1 MLHQLN
7 NLILIFLGGGLG
19 SVFRYGVKTVLEPL
33 FLLGFPSGTF
43 IVNITGSFIMG
54 MILGFGNFNSHLSG
68 SWSSFLIVGFL
79 GGYTTFS
86 GFSAEAVSL
95 FQKGE
100 VLSGCFYV
108 FLSVFVSITAVLAG
122 LLIFRFLK

>member
-1 MLHQLN
+1 MN
-7 NLILIFLGGGLG
+7 NVILIFLGGGVG

-33 FLLGFPSGTF
+33 FLLGFPGGTF
-43 IVNITGSFIMG
+43 IVNITGSLVMG
-54 MILGFGNFNSHLSG
+54 MILGFSNYNSHFSE
-68 SWSSFLIVGFL
+68 SWSPFLVVGFL

-100 VLSGCFYV
+100 VMTGCFYI
-108 FLSVFVSITAVLAG
+108 FLSVFVSITAVLGG